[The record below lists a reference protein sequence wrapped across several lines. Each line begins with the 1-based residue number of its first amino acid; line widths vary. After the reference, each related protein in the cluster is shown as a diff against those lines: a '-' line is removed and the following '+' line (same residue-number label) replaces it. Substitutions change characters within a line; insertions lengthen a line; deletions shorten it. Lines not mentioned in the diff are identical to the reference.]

1 MDIYLEDGAGY
12 EAVVEALKRCEQ
24 DDILC
29 CADEEQF
36 SLARSAITKEKFAG
50 ITVQLLDAD
59 GYVVRQITSRKR
71 ESVSEGRLTDKQ
83 IAVIKALEK
92 VLSYCKAEGVQLIGY
107 SDELVAL
114 PVGLDDE
121 EIASAVAI
129 SLETQGVY
137 RGVEALDDHY

>member
-1 MDIYLEDGAGY
+1 
-12 EAVVEALKRCEQ
+12 
-24 DDILC
+24 
-29 CADEEQF
+29 
-36 SLARSAITKEKFAG
+36 
-50 ITVQLLDAD
+50 
-59 GYVVRQITSRKR
+59 VRQITSRKR